1 MLFHLFLTTT
11 LDVVIEETESMSSYE
26 WLAQGHMA
34 SECLSQDSTPVV
46 LFPHPELF
54 LIWNSASIS
63 CQNIHF
69 QAGLF
74 F

>member
-1 MLFHLFLTTT
+1 
-11 LDVVIEETESMSSYE
+11 MSSYE